1 MSYKERWDLQ
11 IALKKVANM
20 KVDNFQTKCEENN
33 ITCWEMD
40 HMIYDLAQ
48 ALVRSKPNMENPREI
63 KRMNYLSFFKDG
75 VADGLFIGKQDESKL
90 FSAYYK
96 QGYDYGIVL
105 WNRQVQIE
113 DNEWERK
120 NGR

>member
-1 MSYKERWDLQ
+1 
-11 IALKKVANM
+11 M
-20 KVDNFQTKCEENN
+20 K
-33 ITCWEMD
+33 
-40 HMIYDLAQ
+40 
-48 ALVRSKPNMENPREI
+48 MENPKEI

-96 QGYDYGIVL
+96 QGYDYGLVL

>member
-1 MSYKERWDLQ
+1 
-11 IALKKVANM
+11 
-20 KVDNFQTKCEENN
+20 
-33 ITCWEMD
+33 
-40 HMIYDLAQ
+40 
-48 ALVRSKPNMENPREI
+48 MENPKEI

-75 VADGLFIGKQDESKL
+75 VADGLFMGKQDESKL

-96 QGYDYGIVL
+96 QGYDYGLVL

-113 DNEWERK
+113 DDEWERK

>member
-1 MSYKERWDLQ
+1 MQE
-11 IALKKVANM
+11 
-20 KVDNFQTKCEENN
+20 
-33 ITCWEMD
+33 
-40 HMIYDLAQ
+40 
-48 ALVRSKPNMENPREI
+48 KPEDI
-63 KRMNYLSFFKDG
+63 KRRGYLSFFKDG

-96 QGYDYGIVL
+96 QGYDYGLVL

-113 DNEWERK
+113 DDEWERK

>member
-1 MSYKERWDLQ
+1 
-11 IALKKVANM
+11 
-20 KVDNFQTKCEENN
+20 
-33 ITCWEMD
+33 
-40 HMIYDLAQ
+40 
-48 ALVRSKPNMENPREI
+48 MENPDSI
-63 KRMNYLSFFKDG
+63 KRRGYLIMFKDG
-75 VADGLFIGKQDESKL
+75 VADGLFIGKQDESKS

-96 QGYDYGIVL
+96 QGYDYGLVL

>member
-1 MSYKERWDLQ
+1 
-11 IALKKVANM
+11 M
-20 KVDNFQTKCEENN
+20 K
-33 ITCWEMD
+33 
-40 HMIYDLAQ
+40 
-48 ALVRSKPNMENPREI
+48 NPREI

-96 QGYDYGIVL
+96 QGYDYGLVL